1 MIDTLVFTPAGAS
14 YMATVALCDGINC
27 NSYTVGVLVKFKHV
41 LLQVFL
47 RSFEEDECR
56 QRSLE
61 AAAN

>member
-1 MIDTLVFTPAGAS
+1 
-14 YMATVALCDGINC
+14 MATVALCDGINC